1 MNRHALVLALSI
13 ALCTHIVLYAL
24 LNLWPAPTPD
34 IVKKSIPVRLVVSPD
49 RKPSTASHASNAQQA
64 RATEE
69 TISSTGENTFKVKSA
84 EQSINSPSLNSNT
97 RQANSSQSAASQNR
111 SERSRAQA
119 SSIRQIFSST
129 AEEKQPIQAVQKE
142 ATQAMSDY
150 EIQLLKH
157 LLAGE
162 LYDQFHRYMRSQ
174 KETQVDF
181 RVRIRLF
188 ENGAIKSASI
198 LDKSKDL
205 DIDRLAVNA
214 AYNASP
220 YPRPP
225 EEDFEVNYTYDISMS
240 YNESGLH

>member
-34 IVKKSIPVRLVVSPD
+34 IINKSIPVKLIVSPD
-49 RKPSTASHASNAQQA
+49 SKPSAETPDSDAQKAQA
-64 RATEE
+64 LNE
-69 TISSTGENTFKVKSA
+69 TIRSTGESDFKVTSP
-84 EQSINSPSLNSNT
+84 EQSINSLSINSK
-97 RQANSSQSAASQNR
+97 SSQTNTERNSPSHKH

-129 AEEKQPIQAVQKE
+129 SEEKQPIQAVQKE
-142 ATQAMSDY
+142 ATLVMSDY
-150 EIQLLKH
+150 EIKLLKH

-162 LYDQFHRYMRSQ
+162 LYDQFHLYMRSQ

-181 RVRIRLF
+181 RIRIRLF
-188 ENGAIKSASI
+188 ENGAIKSANI
-198 LDKSKDL
+198 IEKSKDL

-225 EEDFEVNYTYDISMS
+225 VEDFEENYTYYISMS

>member
-13 ALCTHIVLYAL
+13 ALCMHIVLYAL

-34 IVKKSIPVRLVVSPD
+34 TINKSIPVKLVVSPD
-49 RKPSTASHASNAQQA
+49 SKPSAANQSSVAQKAQA
-64 RATEE
+64 ANE
-69 TISSTGENTFKVKSA
+69 TIRSTAENDFKVTSA
-84 EQSINSPSLNSNT
+84 EQPIISPSTNPQT
-97 RQANSSQSAASQNR
+97 RQTNAERSSPTHKQ

-119 SSIRQIFSST
+119 SSIRQIFSSP
-129 AEEKQPIQAVQKE
+129 AEEKQPIQAIQKE

-150 EIQLLKH
+150 EIELLKH

-162 LYDQFHRYMRSQ
+162 LYDQFHLYMRSQ
-174 KETQVDF
+174 NETQVDF
-181 RVRIRLF
+181 RIRIRLF
-188 ENGAIKSASI
+188 ANGAIKSANI
-198 LDKSKDL
+198 IEKSKDL

-214 AYNASP
+214 TYNASP

-225 EEDFEVNYTYDISMS
+225 EEDFEDNYTYYISMS

>member
-1 MNRHALVLALSI
+1 MNRHALALALSI

-34 IVKKSIPVRLVVSPD
+34 TINKSIPVKLIVSPD
-49 RKPSTASHASNAQQA
+49 SKPSVESLASNAQKAQA
-64 RATEE
+64 VNE
-69 TISSTGENTFKVKSA
+69 TIRSTSENDFKVTSF
-84 EQSINSPSLNSNT
+84 EQSINSSSINSKS
-97 RQANSSQSAASQNR
+97 RQANAELNTPSHKQ

-129 AEEKQPIQAVQKE
+129 AEEHQPIQAIQKE

-150 EIQLLKH
+150 EIRLLKH

-162 LYDQFHRYMRSQ
+162 LYDQFHHYMRSQ

-181 RVRIRLF
+181 RIRIRLF
-188 ENGAIKSASI
+188 ENGAIKSANI
-198 LDKSKDL
+198 IEKSKDL

-225 EEDFEVNYTYDISMS
+225 IEDFEENYTYYISMS